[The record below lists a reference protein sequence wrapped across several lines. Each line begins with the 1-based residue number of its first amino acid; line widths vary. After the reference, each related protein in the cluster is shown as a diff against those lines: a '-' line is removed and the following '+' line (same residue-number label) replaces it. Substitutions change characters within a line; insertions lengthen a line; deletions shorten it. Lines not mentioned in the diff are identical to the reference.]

1 PALNRK
7 IKHEIEAV
15 VDRLVVREGIASRLA
30 DSFETALGMSDGIVY
45 AENADGGER
54 TVFSSRFACPVSGFT
69 IEEIEPRLFSFN
81 APQGACP
88 VCDGLGVKMFFDPE
102 MVVPDDRLSLGEGAV
117 APWADSSG
125 QYYLQ
130 TLASIAKHFQV
141 KMSTPWKDLPK
152 KVRDVILNG
161 SNGESIAMR
170 YDDGIRQ
177 YQTTKPFEGVIP
189 NLDRRWKETD
199 SSWVRED
206 LERFRHEAKCEACDG
221 QRLKPG
227 ALAVKIAAL

>member
-1 PALNRK
+1 MPNS
-7 IKHEIEAV
+7 I
-15 VDRLVVREGIASRLA
+15 
-30 DSFETALGMSDGIVY
+30 ETALTLAEGLAV
-45 AENADGGER
+45 AENADTGER

-88 VCDGLGVKMFFDPE
+88 ACDGLGVKMFFDPE
-102 MVVPDDRLSLGEGAV
+102 MVVPDDRLSLAEGAV

-130 TLASIAKHFQV
+130 TLESIAKHYKV
-141 KMSTPWKDLPK
+141 KMSTPWQRPAQEGAR
-152 KVRDVILNG
+152 RDPERHAAAN
-161 SNGESIAMR
+161 SIAMR

-189 NLDRRWKETD
+189 NLDRRWKETELLVGARGPRALPARGQ
-199 SSWVRED
+199 VRD
-206 LERFRHEAKCEACDG
+206 LQRRAAQARGAGG
-221 QRLKPG
+221 QDRRAEHQPGHRVLDRRLR
-227 ALAVKIAAL
+227 